1 MKFPIG
7 IQQFEKIK
15 EEGYV
20 YIDKTAYIHRLVNG
34 GCYYFLSR
42 PRRFGKSLLL
52 STIEAF
58 FRGKKEL
65 FEGLYIYEH
74 EKEWKEYPIFHLDF
88 NAQKYDSEE
97 ALSDMLEEH
106 LSQWEAEYGYDEK
119 ERGYARRF
127 GGVIRRAFEKTGLKA
142 VILVDEYD
150 KPILEAYGKTTLLNS
165 YRQNLKSFYGIL
177 KSFDKYIK
185 FAMLTGVTKFGKIS
199 VFSDLNNLEDL
210 SSLKD
215 YSAVCGITDDELQNY
230 FAKEVCMLADSCKK
244 EVEVVYDTL
253 KTNYGGYYFNWEGKE
268 VYNPFSVLNTLKNK
282 QFKDYWFETGTPT
295 LLVRML
301 QSTKADLASL
311 TRDDVATT
319 VIDCVFDDDNPLPV
333 IYQTGYLTISE
344 YDQEFGTYKLAYP
357 NREVKEGFLRFL
369 LPYYTQ
375 QCRSS
380 IFGVSNY
387 IKDLREGNADG
398 FMTRLKSLLSDIP
411 YVLVNDADRERGYQ
425 NVVYILM
432 KLMGYHVHAEYMTS
446 NGRIDL
452 YFETEKYV
460 YLVEMKLN
468 KSSEEA
474 IRQIEDKGYHNPF
487 EASGKQIIKIGVNFS
502 SKTKTID
509 SWIVKYD

>member
-15 EEGYV
+15 EEGYI

-58 FRGKKEL
+58 FRGQKEL

-74 EKEWKEYPIFHLDF
+74 EKDWKQYPIFHLDF

-97 ALSDMLEEH
+97 ALTDMLEEH
-106 LSQWEAEYGYDEK
+106 LSQWEAEYGSDAKEK
-119 ERGYARRF
+119 GYARRF
-127 GGVIRRAFEKTGLKA
+127 GGVVRRAAEKTGLKV

-150 KPILEAYGKTTLLNS
+150 KPILEAYGKATLLNA
-165 YRQNLKSFYGIL
+165 YRQTLKSFYGIL

-199 VFSDLNNLEDL
+199 VFSDLNNLEDI
-210 SSLKD
+210 SALKD
-215 YSAVCGITDDELQNY
+215 YSAVCGITKAELQHY
-230 FAKEVCMLADSCKK
+230 FSNELGLLADSCKMTK
-244 EVEVVYDTL
+244 EEADNAL
-253 KTNYGGYYFNWEGKE
+253 KANYGGYFFNWEGKE
-268 VYNPFSVLNTLKNK
+268 VYNPFSVLNALKNR

-301 QSTKADLASL
+301 QNTNADLASL
-311 TRDDVATT
+311 TRDEVATA
-319 VIDCVFDDDNPLPV
+319 VIDCIFDDDNPLPV

-344 YDQEFGTYKLAYP
+344 YDSEFGTYRLAYP

-375 QCRSS
+375 QCRTSV
-380 IFGVSNY
+380 FGVSNY
-387 IKDLREGNADG
+387 IKDLREGNVDG

-411 YVLVNDADRERGYQ
+411 YVLVNESDRERSYQ

-432 KLMGYHVHAEYMTS
+432 KLMGYHVQAEYMTS

-452 YFETEKYV
+452 YFETEKFVYV
-460 YLVEMKLN
+460 VEMKLN
-468 KSSEEA
+468 KSAEAA
-474 IRQIEDKGYHNPF
+474 IRQIEEKGYKNPF
-487 EASGKQIIKIGVNFS
+487 EASGKQIIKIGANFS

-509 SWIVKYD
+509 NWIVKYD